1 MTIAE
6 LDQLGDEVAR
16 LDPHLVVC
24 SRPNTVEPAGRP
36 AWLELPPNPDR
47 LAKICVDGE
56 RSEASN
62 PALEDL
68 LWVLNETERMALT
81 NQRLGTYLEAIR
93 PQTEDATL
101 LTTAPAV

>member
-1 MTIAE
+1 MEVTIAE

-24 SRPNTVEPAGRP
+24 SRPNTIEPAGRP

-68 LWVLNETERMALT
+68 LWVLDETERLALT
-81 NQRLGTYLEAIR
+81 NQRLGNC
-93 PQTEDATL
+93 
-101 LTTAPAV
+101 